1 MPAFL
6 NAHTLLYNLTDSHLE
21 TRRDCTRY
29 SIDKLV
35 QPTSP

>member
-6 NAHTLLYNLTDSHLE
+6 NAHTLPYNLTDSHLDS
-21 TRRDCTRY
+21 RRDCTRY

-35 QPTSP
+35 QPSNP